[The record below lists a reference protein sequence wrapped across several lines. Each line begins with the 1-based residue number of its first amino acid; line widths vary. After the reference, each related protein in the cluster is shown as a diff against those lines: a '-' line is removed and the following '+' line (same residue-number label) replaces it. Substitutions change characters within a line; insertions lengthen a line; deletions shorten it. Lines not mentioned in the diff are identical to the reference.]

1 MIDYS
6 NPECVFV
13 KILVIMRFAIFCL
26 ELVNHKTTNTNNWI
40 SHERY
45 IQLYNDTDL
54 ITVQHQFELIFNC
67 FISNMPIYGYIMISK
82 TLESCKY
89 LVVHSFQFLQHS
101 GALCSMT
108 KYLITFIWP
117 KYLTISWHLSWHGQ
131 LDDY

>member
-1 MIDYS
+1 MYMIEYL

-13 KILVIMRFAIFCL
+13 KIMIIMKFAIFCL
-26 ELVNHKTTNTNNWI
+26 ELVKLFQHC
-40 SHERY
+40 
-45 IQLYNDTDL
+45 NDTDW

-117 KYLTISWHLSWHGQ
+117 KYFTISWHLS
-131 LDDY
+131 